1 MARLL
6 LCTNPSASG
15 FTGGLHRSV
24 VARLR
29 ESYEVET
36 EWPGTT
42 AEARSISAAA
52 AADRVDVVVAMGGDG
67 VVHHIANGLG
77 GTGTALGIIPAGTT
91 NVLAR
96 ILGLPR
102 KPRAATEFICERRPA
117 ETVPAAML
125 TLDHGASG
133 VESRLATFSCGA
145 GFDAAVVER
154 AEQEPHRKY
163 RFSGLHYAR
172 SATSVAWTGFSGRS
186 PDLTVTT
193 RDRSAEAVAVFVSLY
208 DRYTYFGRI
217 PVRFGSHEPG
227 ALSVL
232 VARELPRRRLG
243 SILRRVVTGAELS
256 GTEGLEV
263 WTGVTSVHVSASGG
277 FQAQAD
283 GELLRS
289 PLRLSVAA
297 RPDHLRVLK
306 PVPPGSSGSDPMP
319 GKVSATG

>member
-52 AADRVDVVVAMGGDG
+52 AADRFDVVVAMGGDG
-67 VVHHIANGLG
+67 VVHHIANGLA
-77 GTGTALGIIPAGTT
+77 GTSTALGIIPAGTT

-102 KPRAATEFICERRPA
+102 KPRAATEFICGYPPVA
-117 ETVPAAML
+117 AVPTAML
-125 TLDHGASG
+125 TLDHGEAG

-163 RFSGLHYAR
+163 SFSGLHYAR
-172 SATSVAWTGFSGRS
+172 SATSVAWTGFSERA
-186 PDLTVTT
+186 PDLEVTT

-217 PVRFGSHEPG
+217 PIRFGSHEPG
-227 ALSVL
+227 TVSVL
-232 VARELPRRRLG
+232 VARELPRRRLV
-243 SILRRVVTGAELS
+243 SILRRVVTGAALS
-256 GTEGLEV
+256 GTEGFEV
-263 WTGVTSVHVSASGG
+263 WTGVTSVQVSAPGG
-277 FQAQAD
+277 FPAQAD

-289 PLRLSVAA
+289 PVKFSVAA

-306 PVPPGSSGSDPMP
+306 PGSPEQAGPDDIP
-319 GKVSATG
+319 GKGPDGG